1 MCADAYAE
9 AFISYLN
16 MIGTPHLTVKASPL
30 RDEGRKEKKGKGL
43 KGREGQDRERID
55 VNGQKR

>member
-1 MCADAYAE
+1 M
-9 AFISYLN
+9 
-16 MIGTPHLTVKASPL
+16 KASPL
-30 RDEGRKEKKGKGL
+30 RDEGRKGRKEKKRKGI